1 MLILTLVLALN
12 AIKGSASASNFLE
25 VIPGDVSQIPL
36 CQEQAVLQCQRVK
49 IDVDSLFYGRDL
61 TFPLGFTLVK
71 KYEFPGSS
79 VGSRVFSYEAADGC
93 SALMVVDKNKMISGS
108 IDLASGRSFSI
119 DPCGNDHQIW
129 REMNTT
135 RNRRDEENRYKTF
148 STLNRSGNYRR
159 KNVFR
164 QGVAKISLKI
174 YYTKELKAKVR
185 DINPVLEFVLAEA
198 NSIMKN
204 SELAIVFE
212 LLCPEQI
219 AISEN
224 AHSTSRTFFLA
235 VVRSKRTTDALYD
248 SADLAVVLTSKDFDN
263 FCGEAATINVLNSEF
278 QLFDDSYR
286 LAWVSYKCGRDTF
299 THEIGHL
306 LGAWHD
312 RATVGCNAQCRNFPY
327 GYRVPA
333 SRLHTV
339 MAYGNNQYTTPVR
352 RFSSPFLFFSGQR
365 LGSFENDNRRKLM
378 ITSFEVAA
386 LGNENKKDCKGAQ
399 AQCDDIATSY
409 QCNWLK
415 RRGHCRAVSFYFR
428 YTERYCKNSCDRC

>member
-286 LAWVSYKCGRDTF
+286 LAWVSYKCGR
-299 THEIGHL
+299 
-306 LGAWHD
+306 
-312 RATVGCNAQCRNFPY
+312 
-327 GYRVPA
+327 
-333 SRLHTV
+333 
-339 MAYGNNQYTTPVR
+339 YGNNQYTTPVR